1 MRDVTR
7 GRVDAGTHLAEG
19 RLTMVSKKETGLLR
33 GAKLVKKATAS
44 ANASGIL
51 SSPEPLSAALG
62 RKMVLPNGEPISA
75 GMKEL
80 LTTDTD
86 WIGIDFDDEEAEIES
101 MSLEEVVEEAFGEE
115 AVAAFGEAY
124 EMLGEDVVYFGG
136 EVSRPACLYCGTPD
150 EAGEYPV
157 LQLSWDNG
165 VARIGGFVPF
175 DVWVAQELGALERG
189 KDIGE
194 VPPEYAALPKALADS
209 NGDGRI
215 VFTPKAGEAPERSKD
230 DEDDGEDEDED
241 KDGEDAEDGAAS
253 DDKVN

>member
-1 MRDVTR
+1 M
-7 GRVDAGTHLAEG
+7 A
-19 RLTMVSKKETGLLR
+19 SKKDTGVLR

-44 ANASGIL
+44 GNASGL
-51 SSPEPLSAALG
+51 LATPEPLSSSLAK
-62 RKMVLPNGEPISA
+62 KMVLPNGESISA

-80 LTTDTD
+80 LTADTD
-86 WIGIDFDDEEAEIES
+86 WIGIDYDDEEAEIEG
-101 MSLEEVVEEAFGEE
+101 MSLEDVVEEAFGEE

-124 EMLGEDVVYFGG
+124 DMLTEDVVYFNG

-150 EAGEYPV
+150 DAGEYPV

-194 VPPEYAALPKALADS
+194 VPAEYAALPKALADS

-215 VFTPKAGEAPERSKD
+215 VFTPKAGEAIAKASDDEE
-230 DEDDGEDEDED
+230 DEDDA
-241 KDGEDAEDGAAS
+241 DADADDADDGAAAAGNGA
-253 DDKVN
+253 DDKEVN

>member
-1 MRDVTR
+1 M
-7 GRVDAGTHLAEG
+7 A
-19 RLTMVSKKETGLLR
+19 SKKDTGVLR
-33 GAKLVKKATAS
+33 GAKLVKKATAA
-44 ANASGIL
+44 ANTSGML
-51 SSPEPLSAALG
+51 AAPEPLSTSLAK
-62 RKMVLPNGEPISA
+62 KMVLPNGESISA

-86 WIGIDFDDEEAEIES
+86 WIGIDYDDEEAEIEG
-101 MSLEEVVEEAFGEE
+101 MSLEDAVEEAFGEE

-124 EMLGEDVVYFGG
+124 EMLTEDVVYFNG

-150 EAGEYPV
+150 DAGEYPV

-189 KDIGE
+189 KDIGD

-215 VFTPKAGEAPERSKD
+215 VFTPKAGEATERSSD
-230 DEDDGEDEDED
+230 EDEDED
-241 KDGEDAEDGAAS
+241 EGEDAES
-253 DDKVN
+253 